1 MPTSSPTTIGTAIE
15 PEVPQVRPSFVPTL
29 ASVDPRNVLRVLV
42 PLDGEEVIK
51 AIVKFVET
59 MLRNSGKFNESQIY
73 EELVWRFRL
82 EAQWSGY
89 ANTSARVDGVG
100 GAELVVKLAESPV
113 GMEPS
118 TGEVQLEGSQLK
130 TDLAPDEVRELTGQP
145 IPVLQTGING
155 GKVVRVE
162 AGKLKRR

>member
-1 MPTSSPTTIGTAIE
+1 MSDPTIGTTID
-15 PEVPQVRPSFVPTL
+15 PQPTRPSFVPTL
-29 ASVDPRNVLRVLV
+29 SQVDPRNVLRVLV

-51 AIVKFVET
+51 AILAFVEK

-82 EAQWSGY
+82 DAQWSGY
-89 ANTSARVDGVG
+89 ANTSARMDGT
-100 GAELVVKLAESPV
+100 GAVEAKVKFDETPTDN
-113 GMEPS
+113 EPI
-118 TGEVQLEGSQLK
+118 TGDVQLEGAQLK